1 MKKLF
6 AALALVCL
14 LSGGAVLGGEKFVL
28 RVGFETP
35 RTDSQYVGAS
45 YMAKLVNERS
55 GGRIELKLFPDSVL
69 GNGQAMISQVRGGTL
84 DIYLGGSAN
93 FANFAKKLNILDIP
107 FLFLGPKHVDVVL
120 EGDFGRTMLG
130 ELDPFDMKG
139 LAFWEN
145 GFRCLTNSKR
155 EVKKADDVKGLK
167 LRTLSN
173 PMHIL
178 AWELLGTN
186 PVPMPL
192 AELFTAMETKT
203 VEGQE
208 HPINV
213 TYSAKL
219 YEVQK
224 YLSVSNH
231 AYSPLIMVMND
242 KKFASMPEDLQK
254 ILVEC
259 AIEGG
264 RHQKKFIRDNIA
276 GYIKKIADYGCV
288 ITPADQMDMKSFSD
302 VVGEKTRAMYLK
314 DYGGDTGAEWLKK
327 IDDASIEG

>member
-1 MKKLF
+1 MRKLLL
-6 AALALVCL
+6 AAILCL
-14 LSGGAVLGGEKFVL
+14 LTTGLTFGAEYTL
-28 RVGFETP
+28 RLGFETP
-35 RTDSQYVGAS
+35 RTDSQFVGADF
-45 YMAKLVNERS
+45 MAKMIKEKS
-55 GGRIELKLFPDSVL
+55 GGRIEVKLFPDSVL

-84 DIYLGGSAN
+84 DMYLGGSAN
-93 FANFAKKLNILDIP
+93 FANIAQKLNILDIP
-107 FLFLGPKHVDVVL
+107 FLFLGPKHVDTVL
-120 EGDFGRTMLG
+120 EGDLGRTMLN
-130 ELDPFDMKG
+130 ELSPYDMQG

-145 GFRCLTNSKR
+145 GFRCLSNSKR
-155 EVKKADDVKGLK
+155 EVTKAEDVKGLK

-192 AELFTAMETKT
+192 AELFTALETKT
-203 VEGQE
+203 VEAQE

-231 AYSPLIMVMND
+231 AYSPLIIVMND
-242 KKFASMPEDLQK
+242 KKFASLPEDIQK
-254 ILVEC
+254 LFLEC
-259 AIEGG
+259 SLEGA
-264 RHQKKFIRDNIA
+264 RHQKKYIRDNIA
-276 GYIKKIADYGCV
+276 KMIEEIEDAGLV
-288 ITPADQMDMKSFSD
+288 ITPADQVDMKSFSD

-314 DYGGDTGAEWLKK
+314 DYGGDTGEAWLKQ
-327 IDDASIEG
+327 IDDQAK